1 MQRWSLLISIILFIN
16 YTAFSQVIIPGKF
29 IDQRYPLFNDSNIT
43 NQAIESI
50 TIRVM
55 RKPSSRPIYDDGRRI
70 AYHFNELGRLI
81 SFQKVFPSRAG
92 RVDTISH
99 TFIYRNDI
107 IQARSKK
114 IGKYR
119 KRISLDHI
127 STHQVIETIK
137 VKHGNMDWDELGKE
151 EIKQN
156 KSKIGN
162 QLLITELRGGL
173 NEAPYQSTISVF
185 NADNKPIKK
194 EVWYGSRLASSEQCE
209 YSNGLLSN
217 YSSNNAEKGSTM
229 NISYS
234 TISSLQDEGT
244 WYENDECKDWS
255 VVFYETGLPTAF
267 ILMSTKTQ
275 DMEIW
280 EYRYKYR

>member
-1 MQRWSLLISIILFIN
+1 MQRWSLLISLILFISYN
-16 YTAFSQVIIPGKF
+16 AFSQVIIPGKF
-29 IDQRYPLFNDSNIT
+29 IDQRYPLFNDSRIAD
-43 NQAIESI
+43 QAIESI

-70 AYHFNELGRLI
+70 AYHFNEQGRLI

-107 IQARSKK
+107 IQARSEK

-151 EIKQN
+151 EIKRN
-156 KSKIGN
+156 ESKIED
-162 QLLITELRGGL
+162 QLLITELRGGV
-173 NEAPYQSTISVF
+173 NEAQYQSTISVF
-185 NADNKPIKK
+185 NANNKPIKK
-194 EVWYGSRLASSEQCE
+194 EVWYSSRLASLEQYE
-209 YSNGLLSN
+209 YSNGLLSS
-217 YSSNNAEKGSTM
+217 YSIKNAEKGSTM

-234 TISSLQDEGT
+234 TSSSIQDEGT
-244 WYENDECKDWS
+244 WCENDECKNWS
-255 VVFYETGLPTAF
+255 IVFYETGLPKAF
-267 ILMSTKTQ
+267 ILMNIKTQ